1 MGKGSSKG
9 HTPREAKDNLKS
21 TQMLSV
27 IDAISEGPI
36 EGPVDGLKSVLLN
49 STPVLDSEGNTNISG
64 VTVVFLAG
72 EQEQTPPEGFESSGS
87 ETVLGTEVKYD
98 TPITRTITSANIDR
112 LRFTFGVQALVETT
126 SKGDRN
132 PSEVRLLVQIQRNG
146 GWVTEKDI
154 TIKGKTTSQYL
165 ASVVVGNLP
174 PRPFNIRMRR
184 MTPDSTTDQ
193 LQNKTLWSSYTE
205 IIDVKQCYPNT
216 ALVGV
221 QVDSEQF
228 GSQQVSRNYHL
239 RGRILQVP
247 SNYNPQTRQYSG
259 IWDGTLKP
267 AYSNNMAWCLWDM
280 LTHPR
285 YGMGKRLGA
294 ADVDKWA
301 LYVIGQYCD
310 QSVPDGFGGT
320 EPRITCN
327 AYLTTQRKAWDV
339 LSDFCSAM
347 RCMPVWN
354 GQTLTFVQDRPS
366 DKVWTYNRSN
376 VVMPDDGAPFRYS
389 FSALKDRHNAVE
401 VNWIDPDNGWE
412 TATELVEDT
421 QAIDTI
427 LDEHATMQ
435 SLGKDTGTR
444 VQANAVYDLGRS
456 DQNGSI
462 TYSSKAISE
471 NMVINNGRANVWA
484 GTMVNVSV
492 RGNDGILE
500 VMKPQIN
507 YAPAMLVGKVVV
519 SEGASFRT
527 HGAVDTSKADVSLE
541 NSAWTIIADI
551 TTTNQNTRLNLANL
565 AMSGANV
572 IMMAEPVTRSSVT
585 ASAENFTTLTTNTL
599 SGNGNF
605 YMRTDMAN
613 HQSDQLN
620 VTGQATGDFKIFV
633 TDTGASPAAGDSL
646 TLVTTGGGDAAFT
659 LGNAGGVVDIGT
671 YEYTLLDNGNHSWSL
686 AENRAQITPS
696 TTDVL
701 NMAAAQPL
709 VFDAELYTV
718 RERLGSVKG
727 VSYDTAMW
735 SSAINT
741 RNNVTTDAGAG
752 FEQTLTGLTLGIDSR
767 FSREESSTIRGL
779 FFGYSHSDIG
789 FDRGGKGN
797 IDSYTLGA
805 YAGWEHQNGAYVDG
819 VVKVDRFANTIHGK
833 MSNGA
838 TAFGDYNSN
847 GAGAHVESG
856 FRWVDGLW
864 SVRPYLA
871 FTGFTTDG
879 QDYTLSNG
887 MSADVGNTRILRAE
901 AGTAVSYHM
910 DLQNGTTLE
919 PWLKAAVRQEYAD
932 SNQVKVND
940 DGKFNN
946 DVAGTSGVYQA
957 GIRSSFTPTLSGHLS
972 VSYGNGAGVESPWNT
987 QAGVV
992 WSF

>member
-1 MGKGSSKG
+1 MATALYS
-9 HTPREAKDNLKS
+9 PIALAS
-21 TQMLSV
+21 TV
-27 IDAISEGPI
+27 EYG
-36 EGPVDGLKSVLLN
+36 ETVDGVVL
-49 STPVLDSEGNTNISG
+49 
-64 VTVVFLAG
+64 
-72 EQEQTPPEGFESSGS
+72 
-87 ETVLGTEVKYD
+87 
-98 TPITRTITSANIDR
+98 
-112 LRFTFGVQALVETT
+112 
-126 SKGDRN
+126 
-132 PSEVRLLVQIQRNG
+132 
-146 GWVTEKDI
+146 EKDI
-154 TIKGKTTSQYL
+154 QLVYGTANNTKINPGGEQHIKEFGVSSNTEIKGGYQYIEMNGTAEYSVLNDGYQIVQMGGAANQTTLNNGVLQVYGAANDPTIKGGRLIVEKDGITVLAAIEKGGLLEVKEGGLAIAVDQKAGGAIKASTRAMEVFGTNRLGQFDIKNGIANNMLLENGGSLRVEENDFAYNTT
-165 ASVVVGNLP
+165 
-174 PRPFNIRMRR
+174 
-184 MTPDSTTDQ
+184 
-193 LQNKTLWSSYTE
+193 
-205 IIDVKQCYPNT
+205 
-216 ALVGV
+216 
-221 QVDSEQF
+221 VDSGGLLE
-228 GSQQVSRNYHL
+228 VM
-239 RGRILQVP
+239 
-247 SNYNPQTRQYSG
+247 
-259 IWDGTLKP
+259 DGGTV
-267 AYSNNMAWCLWDM
+267 
-280 LTHPR
+280 T
-285 YGMGKRLGA
+285 G
-294 ADVDKWA
+294 VDKKAGGKLIVSTNA
-301 LYVIGQYCD
+301 LEVSGPNSKGQF
-310 QSVPDGFGGT
+310 SIKDGVSKNY
-320 EPRITCN
+320 E
-327 AYLTTQRKAWDV
+327 L
-339 LSDFCSAM
+339 
-347 RCMPVWN
+347 
-354 GQTLTFVQDRPS
+354 
-366 DKVWTYNRSN
+366 
-376 VVMPDDGAPFRYS
+376 DDGS
-389 FSALKDRHNAVE
+389 GLIVM
-401 VNWIDPDNGWE
+401 
-412 TATELVEDT
+412 EDT

-435 SLGKDTGTR
+435 SLGKDTGTK

-541 NSAWTIIADI
+541 NSVWTIIADI
-551 TTTNQNTRLNLANL
+551 TTTNQNTLLNLANL
-565 AMSGANV
+565 AMSDANV
-572 IMMAEPVTRSSVT
+572 IMMDEPVTRSSVT
-585 ASAENFTTLTTNTL
+585 ASAENFITLTTNTL

-709 VFDAELYTV
+709 VFDAELDTV

-727 VSYDTAMW
+727 VNYDTAMW

-767 FSREESSTIRGL
+767 FSREETSTIRGL

-797 IDSYTLGA
+797 VDSYTLGA
-805 YAGWEHQNGAYVDG
+805 YADWEHQNGAYVDG
-819 VVKVDRFANTIHGK
+819 VVKVDRFANTIHCK

-887 MSADVGNTRILRAE
+887 MRADVGNTRILRAE

-919 PWLKAAVRQEYAD
+919 P
-932 SNQVKVND
+932 
-940 DGKFNN
+940 
-946 DVAGTSGVYQA
+946 
-957 GIRSSFTPTLSGHLS
+957 
-972 VSYGNGAGVESPWNT
+972 
-987 QAGVV
+987 
-992 WSF
+992 

>member
-1 MGKGSSKG
+1 AANQTTINNGVLQVYGAANEATIKGG
-9 HTPREAKDNLKS
+9 
-21 TQMLSV
+21 
-27 IDAISEGPI
+27 
-36 EGPVDGLKSVLLN
+36 
-49 STPVLDSEGNTNISG
+49 
-64 VTVVFLAG
+64 
-72 EQEQTPPEGFESSGS
+72 
-87 ETVLGTEVKYD
+87 
-98 TPITRTITSANIDR
+98 R
-112 LRFTFGVQALVETT
+112 LLVETEGIAIFAVIEKGGLLEVKDGGLAFAVDQKAGGAIKT
-126 SKGDRN
+126 TTRVMEVFGTNRLGQFDIKDGVANNMLLENGGSLRVEENDFAYNTTVDSGGLLEVMDGGTATGVDKKAGGKLIVSTNALEVSGTNSKGQF
-132 PSEVRLLVQIQRNG
+132 SI
-146 GWVTEKDI
+146 KD
-154 TIKGKTTSQYL
+154 
-165 ASVVVGNLP
+165 
-174 PRPFNIRMRR
+174 
-184 MTPDSTTDQ
+184 
-193 LQNKTLWSSYTE
+193 
-205 IIDVKQCYPNT
+205 
-216 ALVGV
+216 GV
-221 QVDSEQF
+221 SK
-228 GSQQVSRNYHL
+228 NYEL
-239 RGRILQVP
+239 
-247 SNYNPQTRQYSG
+247 
-259 IWDGTLKP
+259 
-267 AYSNNMAWCLWDM
+267 
-280 LTHPR
+280 
-285 YGMGKRLGA
+285 
-294 ADVDKWA
+294 
-301 LYVIGQYCD
+301 
-310 QSVPDGFGGT
+310 
-320 EPRITCN
+320 
-327 AYLTTQRKAWDV
+327 
-339 LSDFCSAM
+339 
-347 RCMPVWN
+347 
-354 GQTLTFVQDRPS
+354 
-366 DKVWTYNRSN
+366 
-376 VVMPDDGAPFRYS
+376 DDGS
-389 FSALKDRHNAVE
+389 GLIVME
-401 VNWIDPDNGWE
+401 G
-412 TATELVEDT
+412 T

-435 SLGKDTGTR
+435 SLGRDTGTR
-444 VQANAVYDLGRS
+444 VQAHAVYDLGRS
-456 DQNGSI
+456 VQNGSI
-462 TYSSKAISE
+462 KYSSNAISE
-471 NMVINNGRANVWA
+471 NMVIDNGRANVWT
-484 GTMVNVSV
+484 GTMVNVTV
-492 RGNDGILE
+492 RGNEGIIDAMALE
-500 VMKPQIN
+500 LN
-507 YAPAMLVGKVVV
+507 FYTPATLLGDVVV
-519 SEGASFRT
+519 SDGASLRT
-527 HGAVDTSKADVSLE
+527 HGAVDTSKADVSIE
-541 NSAWTIIADI
+541 ESFWAIIADI
-551 TTTNQNTRLNLANL
+551 NNINQNTRLNLANL
-565 AMSGANV
+565 VMSDGTV
-572 IMMAEPVTRSSVT
+572 VMMAEPVTRSSVT

-620 VTGQATGDFKIFV
+620 VTDQATGNFKIFV

-671 YEYTLLDNGNHSWSL
+671 YEYILQDNGNHSWSL
-686 AENRAQITPS
+686 AENRTQITPS

-709 VFDAELYTV
+709 VFDAELDTV

-727 VSYDTAMW
+727 VNYDTAMW

-797 IDSYTLGA
+797 VDSYTLGA

-819 VVKVDRFANTIHGK
+819 VVKVDRFSNTIHGK

-856 FRWVDGLW
+856 FRWGEGLW
-864 SVRPYLA
+864 NVRPYLS

-887 MSADVGNTRILRAE
+887 MRADVGNTRILRAE

-932 SNQVKVND
+932 SNQVNVND

-946 DVAGTSGVYQA
+946 DVAGTRGVYQA

-992 WSF
+992 WTF

>member
-1 MGKGSSKG
+1 MSGTNSKG
-9 HTPREAKDNLKS
+9 QFSIKD
-21 TQMLSV
+21 
-27 IDAISEGPI
+27 
-36 EGPVDGLKSVLLN
+36 
-49 STPVLDSEGNTNISG
+49 G
-64 VTVVFLAG
+64 V
-72 EQEQTPPEGFESSGS
+72 
-87 ETVLGTEVKYD
+87 
-98 TPITRTITSANIDR
+98 
-112 LRFTFGVQALVETT
+112 
-126 SKGDRN
+126 SK
-132 PSEVRLLVQIQRNG
+132 
-146 GWVTEKDI
+146 
-154 TIKGKTTSQYL
+154 
-165 ASVVVGNLP
+165 
-174 PRPFNIRMRR
+174 
-184 MTPDSTTDQ
+184 
-193 LQNKTLWSSYTE
+193 
-205 IIDVKQCYPNT
+205 
-216 ALVGV
+216 
-221 QVDSEQF
+221 
-228 GSQQVSRNYHL
+228 NYEL
-239 RGRILQVP
+239 
-247 SNYNPQTRQYSG
+247 
-259 IWDGTLKP
+259 
-267 AYSNNMAWCLWDM
+267 
-280 LTHPR
+280 
-285 YGMGKRLGA
+285 
-294 ADVDKWA
+294 
-301 LYVIGQYCD
+301 
-310 QSVPDGFGGT
+310 
-320 EPRITCN
+320 
-327 AYLTTQRKAWDV
+327 
-339 LSDFCSAM
+339 
-347 RCMPVWN
+347 
-354 GQTLTFVQDRPS
+354 
-366 DKVWTYNRSN
+366 
-376 VVMPDDGAPFRYS
+376 DDGS
-389 FSALKDRHNAVE
+389 GLIVM
-401 VNWIDPDNGWE
+401 
-412 TATELVEDT
+412 EDT

-519 SEGASFRT
+519 SEGASLRT

-572 IMMAEPVTRSSVT
+572 IMMDESVTRSSVT

-709 VFDAELYTV
+709 VFDAELDTV

-797 IDSYTLGA
+797 VDSYTP
-805 YAGWEHQNGAYVDG
+805 
-819 VVKVDRFANTIHGK
+819 
-833 MSNGA
+833 
-838 TAFGDYNSN
+838 
-847 GAGAHVESG
+847 
-856 FRWVDGLW
+856 GLM
-864 SVRPYLA
+864 P
-871 FTGFTTDG
+871 
-879 QDYTLSNG
+879 
-887 MSADVGNTRILRAE
+887 VG
-901 AGTAVSYHM
+901 S
-910 DLQNGTTLE
+910 
-919 PWLKAAVRQEYAD
+919 
-932 SNQVKVND
+932 
-940 DGKFNN
+940 
-946 DVAGTSGVYQA
+946 
-957 GIRSSFTPTLSGHLS
+957 IRTVPMLM
-972 VSYGNGAGVESPWNT
+972 EW
-987 QAGVV
+987 
-992 WSF
+992 

>member
-1 MGKGSSKG
+1 MHHSGSVSLC
-9 HTPREAKDNLKS
+9 RS
-21 TQMLSV
+21 
-27 IDAISEGPI
+27 AISVLVATALYSPI
-36 EGPVDGLKSVLLN
+36 ALASTVEYGETVDGVVL
-49 STPVLDSEGNTNISG
+49 
-64 VTVVFLAG
+64 
-72 EQEQTPPEGFESSGS
+72 
-87 ETVLGTEVKYD
+87 
-98 TPITRTITSANIDR
+98 
-112 LRFTFGVQALVETT
+112 
-126 SKGDRN
+126 
-132 PSEVRLLVQIQRNG
+132 
-146 GWVTEKDI
+146 EKDI
-154 TIKGKTTSQYL
+154 QLVYGTANNTKINPGGEQHIKEFGVSSNTEINGGYQYIEMNGTADYSVLNDGYQIVQMGGAANQTTLNNGVLQVYGAANDPTIKGGRLIVETEGIAIFAVIEKGGLLEIKDGGLAFAVDQKAGGAIKTTTRAMEVFGTNRLGQFDIKDGVANNMLLENGGSLRVEENDFAY
-165 ASVVVGNLP
+165 N
-174 PRPFNIRMRR
+174 
-184 MTPDSTTDQ
+184 TT
-193 LQNKTLWSSYTE
+193 
-205 IIDVKQCYPNT
+205 
-216 ALVGV
+216 
-221 QVDSEQF
+221 VDSGGLLE
-228 GSQQVSRNYHL
+228 VM
-239 RGRILQVP
+239 
-247 SNYNPQTRQYSG
+247 
-259 IWDGTLKP
+259 DGGT
-267 AYSNNMAWCLWDM
+267 A
-280 LTHPR
+280 T
-285 YGMGKRLGA
+285 G
-294 ADVDKWA
+294 VDKKAGGKLIVSTNA
-301 LYVIGQYCD
+301 LEVSGTNSKGQF
-310 QSVPDGFGGT
+310 SIKDGVSKNY
-320 EPRITCN
+320 E
-327 AYLTTQRKAWDV
+327 L
-339 LSDFCSAM
+339 
-347 RCMPVWN
+347 
-354 GQTLTFVQDRPS
+354 
-366 DKVWTYNRSN
+366 
-376 VVMPDDGAPFRYS
+376 DDGS
-389 FSALKDRHNAVE
+389 GLIVME
-401 VNWIDPDNGWE
+401 G
-412 TATELVEDT
+412 T

-435 SLGKDTGTR
+435 SLGRDTGTR
-444 VQANAVYDLGRS
+444 VQAHAVYDLGRS
-456 DQNGSI
+456 VQNGSI
-462 TYSSKAISE
+462 KYSSNAISE
-471 NMVINNGRANVWA
+471 NMVIDNGRANVWT
-484 GTMVNVSV
+484 GTMVNVTV
-492 RGNDGILE
+492 RGNEGIIDAMALE
-500 VMKPQIN
+500 LN
-507 YAPAMLVGKVVV
+507 FYTPATLLGDVVV
-519 SEGASFRT
+519 SDGASLRT
-527 HGAVDTSKADVSLE
+527 HGAVDTSKADVSIE
-541 NSAWTIIADI
+541 ESFWAIIADI
-551 TTTNQNTRLNLANL
+551 NNINQNTRLNLANL
-565 AMSGANV
+565 VMSDGTV
-572 IMMAEPVTRSSVT
+572 VMMAEPATRSTVT

-620 VTGQATGDFKIFV
+620 VTDQATGNFKIFV

-709 VFDAELYTV
+709 VFDAELDTV

-727 VSYDTAMW
+727 VNYDTAMW

-805 YAGWEHQNGAYVDG
+805 YAGWEHQNGTYVDG

-838 TAFGDYNSN
+838 IAFGDYNSN

-856 FRWVDGLW
+856 VRWVDGLW

-871 FTGFTTDG
+871 FTGFSTDG

-887 MSADVGNTRILRAE
+887 MRADVGNTRILRAE

-946 DVAGTSGVYQA
+946 DVAGTRGVYQA

-992 WSF
+992 WTF

>member
-1 MGKGSSKG
+1 MHQSGSVSLC
-9 HTPREAKDNLKS
+9 RS
-21 TQMLSV
+21 
-27 IDAISEGPI
+27 AISVLVATALYSPI
-36 EGPVDGLKSVLLN
+36 ALASTVEYGETVDGVVL
-49 STPVLDSEGNTNISG
+49 
-64 VTVVFLAG
+64 
-72 EQEQTPPEGFESSGS
+72 
-87 ETVLGTEVKYD
+87 
-98 TPITRTITSANIDR
+98 
-112 LRFTFGVQALVETT
+112 
-126 SKGDRN
+126 
-132 PSEVRLLVQIQRNG
+132 
-146 GWVTEKDI
+146 EKDI
-154 TIKGKTTSQYL
+154 QLVYGTANNTKINPGGEQHIKEFGVSNNTEINGGYQYIEMNGTAEYSVLNDGYQIVQMGGAANQTTLNNGVLQVYGAANEPTIKGGRLIIEKDGITVFAAIEKGGLLEVKEGGFAFAVDQKAGGAIKTTTRAMEVFGTNRLGQFDIKDGIANNMLLENGGSLRVEENDFAY
-165 ASVVVGNLP
+165 N
-174 PRPFNIRMRR
+174 
-184 MTPDSTTDQ
+184 TT
-193 LQNKTLWSSYTE
+193 
-205 IIDVKQCYPNT
+205 
-216 ALVGV
+216 
-221 QVDSEQF
+221 VDSGGLLE
-228 GSQQVSRNYHL
+228 VM
-239 RGRILQVP
+239 
-247 SNYNPQTRQYSG
+247 
-259 IWDGTLKP
+259 DGGT
-267 AYSNNMAWCLWDM
+267 A
-280 LTHPR
+280 T
-285 YGMGKRLGA
+285 G
-294 ADVDKWA
+294 VDKKAGGKLIVSTNA
-301 LYVIGQYCD
+301 LEVSGTNSKGQF
-310 QSVPDGFGGT
+310 SIKDGVSKNY
-320 EPRITCN
+320 E
-327 AYLTTQRKAWDV
+327 L
-339 LSDFCSAM
+339 
-347 RCMPVWN
+347 
-354 GQTLTFVQDRPS
+354 
-366 DKVWTYNRSN
+366 
-376 VVMPDDGAPFRYS
+376 DDGS
-389 FSALKDRHNAVE
+389 GLIVM
-401 VNWIDPDNGWE
+401 
-412 TATELVEDT
+412 EDT

-435 SLGKDTGTR
+435 SLGKDTGTK

-456 DQNGSI
+456 YQNGSI

-519 SEGASFRT
+519 SEGASLRT

-541 NSAWTIIADI
+541 NSAWTII
-551 TTTNQNTRLNLANL
+551 TTNQNTRLNLANL

-671 YEYTLLDNGNHSWSL
+671 YEYTLLDNGPHSSSL

-709 VFDAELYTV
+709 VFDAELDTV

-779 FFGYSHSDIG
+779 IFGYSHSDIG

-887 MSADVGNTRILRAE
+887 MRADVGNTRILRAE

-992 WSF
+992 WTFCRWYR

>member
-1 MGKGSSKG
+1 RLGQFDIKDGIANNMLLENGGSLRVEENDFAYNTTVDNGALLEVMDGGTATGVDKKAGGKLIVSTNALEVSGTNSKG
-9 HTPREAKDNLKS
+9 QFSIKD
-21 TQMLSV
+21 
-27 IDAISEGPI
+27 
-36 EGPVDGLKSVLLN
+36 
-49 STPVLDSEGNTNISG
+49 G
-64 VTVVFLAG
+64 V
-72 EQEQTPPEGFESSGS
+72 
-87 ETVLGTEVKYD
+87 
-98 TPITRTITSANIDR
+98 
-112 LRFTFGVQALVETT
+112 
-126 SKGDRN
+126 SK
-132 PSEVRLLVQIQRNG
+132 
-146 GWVTEKDI
+146 
-154 TIKGKTTSQYL
+154 
-165 ASVVVGNLP
+165 
-174 PRPFNIRMRR
+174 
-184 MTPDSTTDQ
+184 
-193 LQNKTLWSSYTE
+193 
-205 IIDVKQCYPNT
+205 
-216 ALVGV
+216 
-221 QVDSEQF
+221 
-228 GSQQVSRNYHL
+228 NYEL
-239 RGRILQVP
+239 
-247 SNYNPQTRQYSG
+247 
-259 IWDGTLKP
+259 
-267 AYSNNMAWCLWDM
+267 
-280 LTHPR
+280 
-285 YGMGKRLGA
+285 
-294 ADVDKWA
+294 
-301 LYVIGQYCD
+301 
-310 QSVPDGFGGT
+310 
-320 EPRITCN
+320 
-327 AYLTTQRKAWDV
+327 
-339 LSDFCSAM
+339 
-347 RCMPVWN
+347 
-354 GQTLTFVQDRPS
+354 
-366 DKVWTYNRSN
+366 
-376 VVMPDDGAPFRYS
+376 DDGS
-389 FSALKDRHNAVE
+389 GLIVME
-401 VNWIDPDNGWE
+401 G
-412 TATELVEDT
+412 T

-435 SLGKDTGTR
+435 SLGRDTGTR
-444 VQANAVYDLGRS
+444 VQAHAVYDLGRS
-456 DQNGSI
+456 VQNGNI
-462 TYSSKAISE
+462 KYSSNAISE
-471 NMVINNGRANVWA
+471 NMVIDNGRANVWT
-484 GTMVNVSV
+484 GTMVNVTV
-492 RGNDGILE
+492 RGNEGIIDAMALE
-500 VMKPQIN
+500 LN
-507 YAPAMLVGKVVV
+507 FYTPATFLGDVVV
-519 SEGASFRT
+519 SDGASLRT
-527 HGAVDTSKADVSLE
+527 HGAVDTSKADVSIE
-541 NSAWTIIADI
+541 ESFWAIIADI
-551 TTTNQNTRLNLANL
+551 NNINQNTRLNLANL
-565 AMSGANV
+565 VMSDGTV
-572 IMMAEPVTRSSVT
+572 VMMAEPVTRSSVT

-709 VFDAELYTV
+709 VFDAELDTV

-727 VSYDTAMW
+727 VNYDTAMW

-797 IDSYTLGA
+797 VDSYTLGA

-838 TAFGDYNSN
+838 TAFGDYSSN

-887 MSADVGNTRILRAE
+887 MRADVGNTRILRAE

-946 DVAGTSGVYQA
+946 DVAGTRGVYQA

-992 WSF
+992 WTF

>member
-1 MGKGSSKG
+1 MATALYS
-9 HTPREAKDNLKS
+9 PIALAS
-21 TQMLSV
+21 TV
-27 IDAISEGPI
+27 EYG
-36 EGPVDGLKSVLLN
+36 ETVDGVVL
-49 STPVLDSEGNTNISG
+49 
-64 VTVVFLAG
+64 
-72 EQEQTPPEGFESSGS
+72 
-87 ETVLGTEVKYD
+87 
-98 TPITRTITSANIDR
+98 
-112 LRFTFGVQALVETT
+112 
-126 SKGDRN
+126 
-132 PSEVRLLVQIQRNG
+132 
-146 GWVTEKDI
+146 EKDI
-154 TIKGKTTSQYL
+154 QLVYGTANNTKINPGGEQHIKEFGVSSNTEIKGGYQYIEMNGTAEYSVLNDGYQIVQMGGAANQTTLNNGVLQVYGAANDPTIKGGRLIVEKDGITVLAAIEKGGLLEVKEGGLAIAVDQKAGGAIKASTRVMEAFGTNRLGQFEIKNGIANNMLLENGGSLRVEENDFAYNTT
-165 ASVVVGNLP
+165 
-174 PRPFNIRMRR
+174 
-184 MTPDSTTDQ
+184 
-193 LQNKTLWSSYTE
+193 
-205 IIDVKQCYPNT
+205 
-216 ALVGV
+216 
-221 QVDSEQF
+221 VDSGGLLE
-228 GSQQVSRNYHL
+228 VM
-239 RGRILQVP
+239 
-247 SNYNPQTRQYSG
+247 
-259 IWDGTLKP
+259 DGGTV
-267 AYSNNMAWCLWDM
+267 
-280 LTHPR
+280 T
-285 YGMGKRLGA
+285 G
-294 ADVDKWA
+294 VDKKAGGKLIVSTNA
-301 LYVIGQYCD
+301 LEVSGTNSKGQF
-310 QSVPDGFGGT
+310 SIKDGVSKNY
-320 EPRITCN
+320 E
-327 AYLTTQRKAWDV
+327 L
-339 LSDFCSAM
+339 
-347 RCMPVWN
+347 
-354 GQTLTFVQDRPS
+354 
-366 DKVWTYNRSN
+366 
-376 VVMPDDGAPFRYS
+376 DDGS
-389 FSALKDRHNAVE
+389 GLIVM
-401 VNWIDPDNGWE
+401 
-412 TATELVEDT
+412 EDT

-435 SLGKDTGTR
+435 SLGKDTGTK

-541 NSAWTIIADI
+541 NSVWTIIADI
-551 TTTNQNTRLNLANL
+551 TTTNQNTLLNLANL
-565 AMSGANV
+565 AMSDANV
-572 IMMAEPVTRSSVT
+572 IMMDEPVTRSSVT
-585 ASAENFTTLTTNTL
+585 ASAENFITLTTNTL

-709 VFDAELYTV
+709 VFDAELDTV

-727 VSYDTAMW
+727 VNYDTAMW

-767 FSREESSTIRGL
+767 FSREETSTIRGL

-797 IDSYTLGA
+797 VDSYTMGD

-819 VVKVDRFANTIHGK
+819 VVKVDRFANTIHCK

-887 MSADVGNTRILRAE
+887 MRADVGNTRILRAE

-919 PWLKAAVRQEYAD
+919 P
-932 SNQVKVND
+932 
-940 DGKFNN
+940 
-946 DVAGTSGVYQA
+946 
-957 GIRSSFTPTLSGHLS
+957 
-972 VSYGNGAGVESPWNT
+972 
-987 QAGVV
+987 
-992 WSF
+992 

>member
-1 MGKGSSKG
+1 MEVFGTNRLGQFEIKNGIANNMLLENGGSLRVEENDFAYNTTVDSGGLLEVMDGGTATGVDKKAGGKLIVSTNALEVSGTNSKG
-9 HTPREAKDNLKS
+9 QFSIKD
-21 TQMLSV
+21 
-27 IDAISEGPI
+27 
-36 EGPVDGLKSVLLN
+36 
-49 STPVLDSEGNTNISG
+49 G
-64 VTVVFLAG
+64 V
-72 EQEQTPPEGFESSGS
+72 
-87 ETVLGTEVKYD
+87 
-98 TPITRTITSANIDR
+98 
-112 LRFTFGVQALVETT
+112 
-126 SKGDRN
+126 SK
-132 PSEVRLLVQIQRNG
+132 
-146 GWVTEKDI
+146 
-154 TIKGKTTSQYL
+154 
-165 ASVVVGNLP
+165 
-174 PRPFNIRMRR
+174 
-184 MTPDSTTDQ
+184 
-193 LQNKTLWSSYTE
+193 
-205 IIDVKQCYPNT
+205 
-216 ALVGV
+216 
-221 QVDSEQF
+221 
-228 GSQQVSRNYHL
+228 NYEL
-239 RGRILQVP
+239 
-247 SNYNPQTRQYSG
+247 
-259 IWDGTLKP
+259 
-267 AYSNNMAWCLWDM
+267 
-280 LTHPR
+280 
-285 YGMGKRLGA
+285 
-294 ADVDKWA
+294 
-301 LYVIGQYCD
+301 
-310 QSVPDGFGGT
+310 
-320 EPRITCN
+320 
-327 AYLTTQRKAWDV
+327 
-339 LSDFCSAM
+339 
-347 RCMPVWN
+347 
-354 GQTLTFVQDRPS
+354 
-366 DKVWTYNRSN
+366 
-376 VVMPDDGAPFRYS
+376 DDGS
-389 FSALKDRHNAVE
+389 GLIVM
-401 VNWIDPDNGWE
+401 
-412 TATELVEDT
+412 EDT

-519 SEGASFRT
+519 SEGASLRT

-572 IMMAEPVTRSSVT
+572 IMMDESVTRSSVT

-709 VFDAELYTV
+709 VFDAELDTV

-797 IDSYTLGA
+797 VDSYTP
-805 YAGWEHQNGAYVDG
+805 
-819 VVKVDRFANTIHGK
+819 
-833 MSNGA
+833 
-838 TAFGDYNSN
+838 
-847 GAGAHVESG
+847 
-856 FRWVDGLW
+856 GLM
-864 SVRPYLA
+864 P
-871 FTGFTTDG
+871 
-879 QDYTLSNG
+879 
-887 MSADVGNTRILRAE
+887 VG
-901 AGTAVSYHM
+901 S
-910 DLQNGTTLE
+910 
-919 PWLKAAVRQEYAD
+919 
-932 SNQVKVND
+932 
-940 DGKFNN
+940 
-946 DVAGTSGVYQA
+946 
-957 GIRSSFTPTLSGHLS
+957 IRTVPMLM
-972 VSYGNGAGVESPWNT
+972 EW
-987 QAGVV
+987 
-992 WSF
+992 

>member
-1 MGKGSSKG
+1 MATALYS
-9 HTPREAKDNLKS
+9 PIALAS
-21 TQMLSV
+21 TV
-27 IDAISEGPI
+27 EYG
-36 EGPVDGLKSVLLN
+36 ETVDGVVL
-49 STPVLDSEGNTNISG
+49 
-64 VTVVFLAG
+64 
-72 EQEQTPPEGFESSGS
+72 
-87 ETVLGTEVKYD
+87 
-98 TPITRTITSANIDR
+98 
-112 LRFTFGVQALVETT
+112 
-126 SKGDRN
+126 
-132 PSEVRLLVQIQRNG
+132 
-146 GWVTEKDI
+146 EKDI
-154 TIKGKTTSQYL
+154 QLVYGTANNTKINPGGEQHIKEFGVSSNTEIKGGYQYIEMNGTAEYSVLNDGYQIVQMGGAANQTTLNNGVLQVYGAANDPTIKGGRLIVEKDGITVLAAIEKGGLLEVKEGGLAIAVDQKAGGAIKASTRAMEVFGTNRLGQFDIKNGIANNMLLENGGSLRVEENDFAYNTT
-165 ASVVVGNLP
+165 
-174 PRPFNIRMRR
+174 
-184 MTPDSTTDQ
+184 
-193 LQNKTLWSSYTE
+193 
-205 IIDVKQCYPNT
+205 
-216 ALVGV
+216 
-221 QVDSEQF
+221 VDSGGLLE
-228 GSQQVSRNYHL
+228 VM
-239 RGRILQVP
+239 
-247 SNYNPQTRQYSG
+247 
-259 IWDGTLKP
+259 DGGTV
-267 AYSNNMAWCLWDM
+267 
-280 LTHPR
+280 T
-285 YGMGKRLGA
+285 G
-294 ADVDKWA
+294 VDKKAGGKLIVSTNA
-301 LYVIGQYCD
+301 LEVSGPNSKGQF
-310 QSVPDGFGGT
+310 SIKDGVSKNY
-320 EPRITCN
+320 E
-327 AYLTTQRKAWDV
+327 L
-339 LSDFCSAM
+339 
-347 RCMPVWN
+347 
-354 GQTLTFVQDRPS
+354 
-366 DKVWTYNRSN
+366 
-376 VVMPDDGAPFRYS
+376 DDGS
-389 FSALKDRHNAVE
+389 GLIVM
-401 VNWIDPDNGWE
+401 
-412 TATELVEDT
+412 EDT

-435 SLGKDTGTR
+435 SLGKDTGTK

-541 NSAWTIIADI
+541 NSVWTIIADI
-551 TTTNQNTRLNLANL
+551 TTTNQNTLLNLANL
-565 AMSGANV
+565 TMSDANV
-572 IMMAEPVTRSSVT
+572 IMMDEPVTRSSVT
-585 ASAENFTTLTTNTL
+585 ASAENFITLTTNTL

-709 VFDAELYTV
+709 VFDAELDTV

-727 VSYDTAMW
+727 VNYDTAMW

-767 FSREESSTIRGL
+767 FSREETSTIRGL

-797 IDSYTLGA
+797 VDSYTPGA

-819 VVKVDRFANTIHGK
+819 VVKVDRFANTIHCK

-887 MSADVGNTRILRAE
+887 MRADVGNTRILRAE

-919 PWLKAAVRQEYAD
+919 P
-932 SNQVKVND
+932 
-940 DGKFNN
+940 
-946 DVAGTSGVYQA
+946 
-957 GIRSSFTPTLSGHLS
+957 
-972 VSYGNGAGVESPWNT
+972 
-987 QAGVV
+987 
-992 WSF
+992 

>member
-1 MGKGSSKG
+1 MHHSGSVSLC
-9 HTPREAKDNLKS
+9 RS
-21 TQMLSV
+21 
-27 IDAISEGPI
+27 AISVLVATALYSPI
-36 EGPVDGLKSVLLN
+36 ALASTVEYGETVDGVVL
-49 STPVLDSEGNTNISG
+49 
-64 VTVVFLAG
+64 
-72 EQEQTPPEGFESSGS
+72 
-87 ETVLGTEVKYD
+87 
-98 TPITRTITSANIDR
+98 
-112 LRFTFGVQALVETT
+112 
-126 SKGDRN
+126 
-132 PSEVRLLVQIQRNG
+132 
-146 GWVTEKDI
+146 EKDI
-154 TIKGKTTSQYL
+154 QLVYGTANNTKINPGGEQHIKEFGVSSNTEINGGYQYIEMNGTAEYSVLNDGYQIVQMGGAANQTTLNNGVLQVYGAANDPTIKGGRLIVETEGIAIFAVIEKGGLLEIKDGGLAFAVDQKAGGAIKTTTWAMEVFGTNRLGQFDIKDGVANNMLLENGGSLRVEENDFAY
-165 ASVVVGNLP
+165 N
-174 PRPFNIRMRR
+174 
-184 MTPDSTTDQ
+184 TT
-193 LQNKTLWSSYTE
+193 
-205 IIDVKQCYPNT
+205 
-216 ALVGV
+216 
-221 QVDSEQF
+221 VDSGGLLE
-228 GSQQVSRNYHL
+228 VM
-239 RGRILQVP
+239 
-247 SNYNPQTRQYSG
+247 
-259 IWDGTLKP
+259 DGGT
-267 AYSNNMAWCLWDM
+267 A
-280 LTHPR
+280 T
-285 YGMGKRLGA
+285 G
-294 ADVDKWA
+294 VDKKAGGKLIVSTNA
-301 LYVIGQYCD
+301 LEVSGTNSKGQF
-310 QSVPDGFGGT
+310 SIKDGVSKNY
-320 EPRITCN
+320 E
-327 AYLTTQRKAWDV
+327 L
-339 LSDFCSAM
+339 
-347 RCMPVWN
+347 
-354 GQTLTFVQDRPS
+354 
-366 DKVWTYNRSN
+366 
-376 VVMPDDGAPFRYS
+376 DDGS
-389 FSALKDRHNAVE
+389 GLIVME
-401 VNWIDPDNGWE
+401 G
-412 TATELVEDT
+412 T

-435 SLGKDTGTR
+435 SLGRDTGTR
-444 VQANAVYDLGRS
+444 VQAHAVYDLGRS
-456 DQNGSI
+456 VQNGSI
-462 TYSSKAISE
+462 KYSSNAISE
-471 NMVINNGRANVWA
+471 NMVIDNGRANVWT
-484 GTMVNVSV
+484 GTMVNVTV
-492 RGNDGILE
+492 RGNEGIIDAMALE
-500 VMKPQIN
+500 LN
-507 YAPAMLVGKVVV
+507 FYTPATFLGDVVV
-519 SEGASFRT
+519 SDGASLRT
-527 HGAVDTSKADVSLE
+527 HGAVDTSKADVSIE
-541 NSAWTIIADI
+541 ESFWAIIADI
-551 TTTNQNTRLNLANL
+551 NNINQNTHLNLANL
-565 AMSGANV
+565 VMSDGTV
-572 IMMAEPVTRSSVT
+572 VMMTEPATRSTVT

-671 YEYTLLDNGNHSWSL
+671 YEYILQDNGNHSWSL
-686 AENRAQITPS
+686 AENRTQITPS

-709 VFDAELYTV
+709 VFDAELDTV

-727 VSYDTAMW
+727 VNYDTAMW

-797 IDSYTLGA
+797 VDSYTLGA

-887 MSADVGNTRILRAE
+887 MRADVGNTRILRAE

-946 DVAGTSGVYQA
+946 DVAGTRGVYQA

-992 WSF
+992 WTF

>member
-1 MGKGSSKG
+1 MEVFGTNRLGQFDIKDGIANNMLLENGGSLRVEENDFAYNTTVDSGGLLEVMDGGTATGVDKKAGGKLIVSTNALEVSGTNSKG
-9 HTPREAKDNLKS
+9 QFSIKD
-21 TQMLSV
+21 
-27 IDAISEGPI
+27 
-36 EGPVDGLKSVLLN
+36 
-49 STPVLDSEGNTNISG
+49 G
-64 VTVVFLAG
+64 V
-72 EQEQTPPEGFESSGS
+72 
-87 ETVLGTEVKYD
+87 
-98 TPITRTITSANIDR
+98 
-112 LRFTFGVQALVETT
+112 
-126 SKGDRN
+126 SK
-132 PSEVRLLVQIQRNG
+132 
-146 GWVTEKDI
+146 
-154 TIKGKTTSQYL
+154 
-165 ASVVVGNLP
+165 
-174 PRPFNIRMRR
+174 
-184 MTPDSTTDQ
+184 
-193 LQNKTLWSSYTE
+193 
-205 IIDVKQCYPNT
+205 
-216 ALVGV
+216 
-221 QVDSEQF
+221 
-228 GSQQVSRNYHL
+228 NYEL
-239 RGRILQVP
+239 
-247 SNYNPQTRQYSG
+247 
-259 IWDGTLKP
+259 
-267 AYSNNMAWCLWDM
+267 
-280 LTHPR
+280 
-285 YGMGKRLGA
+285 
-294 ADVDKWA
+294 
-301 LYVIGQYCD
+301 
-310 QSVPDGFGGT
+310 
-320 EPRITCN
+320 
-327 AYLTTQRKAWDV
+327 
-339 LSDFCSAM
+339 
-347 RCMPVWN
+347 
-354 GQTLTFVQDRPS
+354 
-366 DKVWTYNRSN
+366 
-376 VVMPDDGAPFRYS
+376 DDGS
-389 FSALKDRHNAVE
+389 GLIVM
-401 VNWIDPDNGWE
+401 
-412 TATELVEDT
+412 EDT

-519 SEGASFRT
+519 SEGASLRT

-551 TTTNQNTRLNLANL
+551 TTTNQNTPLNLANL

-709 VFDAELYTV
+709 VFDAELDTV

-797 IDSYTLGA
+797 VDSYTLGL
-805 YAGWEHQNGAYVDG
+805 
-819 VVKVDRFANTIHGK
+819 
-833 MSNGA
+833 M
-838 TAFGDYNSN
+838 
-847 GAGAHVESG
+847 
-856 FRWVDGLW
+856 
-864 SVRPYLA
+864 P
-871 FTGFTTDG
+871 
-879 QDYTLSNG
+879 
-887 MSADVGNTRILRAE
+887 VG
-901 AGTAVSYHM
+901 S
-910 DLQNGTTLE
+910 
-919 PWLKAAVRQEYAD
+919 
-932 SNQVKVND
+932 
-940 DGKFNN
+940 
-946 DVAGTSGVYQA
+946 
-957 GIRSSFTPTLSGHLS
+957 IRTVPMLM
-972 VSYGNGAGVESPWNT
+972 EW
-987 QAGVV
+987 
-992 WSF
+992 

>member
-1 MGKGSSKG
+1 MEVFGTNRLGQFEIKNGIANNMLLENGGSLRVEENDFAYNTTVDSGGLLEVMDGGTATGVDKKAGGKLIVSTNALEVSGTNSKG
-9 HTPREAKDNLKS
+9 QFSIKD
-21 TQMLSV
+21 
-27 IDAISEGPI
+27 
-36 EGPVDGLKSVLLN
+36 
-49 STPVLDSEGNTNISG
+49 G
-64 VTVVFLAG
+64 V
-72 EQEQTPPEGFESSGS
+72 
-87 ETVLGTEVKYD
+87 
-98 TPITRTITSANIDR
+98 
-112 LRFTFGVQALVETT
+112 
-126 SKGDRN
+126 SK
-132 PSEVRLLVQIQRNG
+132 
-146 GWVTEKDI
+146 
-154 TIKGKTTSQYL
+154 
-165 ASVVVGNLP
+165 
-174 PRPFNIRMRR
+174 
-184 MTPDSTTDQ
+184 
-193 LQNKTLWSSYTE
+193 
-205 IIDVKQCYPNT
+205 
-216 ALVGV
+216 
-221 QVDSEQF
+221 
-228 GSQQVSRNYHL
+228 NYEL
-239 RGRILQVP
+239 
-247 SNYNPQTRQYSG
+247 
-259 IWDGTLKP
+259 
-267 AYSNNMAWCLWDM
+267 
-280 LTHPR
+280 
-285 YGMGKRLGA
+285 
-294 ADVDKWA
+294 
-301 LYVIGQYCD
+301 
-310 QSVPDGFGGT
+310 
-320 EPRITCN
+320 
-327 AYLTTQRKAWDV
+327 
-339 LSDFCSAM
+339 
-347 RCMPVWN
+347 
-354 GQTLTFVQDRPS
+354 
-366 DKVWTYNRSN
+366 
-376 VVMPDDGAPFRYS
+376 DDGS
-389 FSALKDRHNAVE
+389 GLIVM
-401 VNWIDPDNGWE
+401 
-412 TATELVEDT
+412 EDT

-435 SLGKDTGTR
+435 SLGKDTGTK

-541 NSAWTIIADI
+541 NSVWTIIADI
-551 TTTNQNTRLNLANL
+551 TTTNQNTLLNLANL
-565 AMSGANV
+565 AMSDANV
-572 IMMAEPVTRSSVT
+572 IMMDEPVTRSSVT
-585 ASAENFTTLTTNTL
+585 ASAENFITLTTNTL

-709 VFDAELYTV
+709 VFDAELDTV

-727 VSYDTAMW
+727 VNYDTAMW

-767 FSREESSTIRGL
+767 FSREETSTIRGL

-797 IDSYTLGA
+797 VDSYTLGA
-805 YAGWEHQNGAYVDG
+805 YAYWEHQNGAYVDG
-819 VVKVDRFANTIHGK
+819 VVKVDRFANTIHCK

-887 MSADVGNTRILRAE
+887 MRADVGNTRILRAE

-919 PWLKAAVRQEYAD
+919 P
-932 SNQVKVND
+932 
-940 DGKFNN
+940 
-946 DVAGTSGVYQA
+946 
-957 GIRSSFTPTLSGHLS
+957 
-972 VSYGNGAGVESPWNT
+972 
-987 QAGVV
+987 
-992 WSF
+992 

>member
-1 MGKGSSKG
+1 MATALYS
-9 HTPREAKDNLKS
+9 PIALAS
-21 TQMLSV
+21 TV
-27 IDAISEGPI
+27 EYG
-36 EGPVDGLKSVLLN
+36 ETVDGVVL
-49 STPVLDSEGNTNISG
+49 
-64 VTVVFLAG
+64 
-72 EQEQTPPEGFESSGS
+72 
-87 ETVLGTEVKYD
+87 
-98 TPITRTITSANIDR
+98 
-112 LRFTFGVQALVETT
+112 
-126 SKGDRN
+126 
-132 PSEVRLLVQIQRNG
+132 
-146 GWVTEKDI
+146 EKDI
-154 TIKGKTTSQYL
+154 QLVYGTANNTKINPGGEQHIKEFGVSSNTEIKGGYQYIEMNGTAEYSVLNDGYQIVQMGGAANQTTLNNGVLQVYGAANDPTIKGGRLIVEKDGITVLAAIEKGGLLEVKEGGLAIAVDQKAGGAIKASTRVMEAFGTNRLGQFEIKNGIANNMLLENGGSLRVEENDFAYNTT
-165 ASVVVGNLP
+165 
-174 PRPFNIRMRR
+174 
-184 MTPDSTTDQ
+184 
-193 LQNKTLWSSYTE
+193 
-205 IIDVKQCYPNT
+205 
-216 ALVGV
+216 
-221 QVDSEQF
+221 VDSGGLLE
-228 GSQQVSRNYHL
+228 VM
-239 RGRILQVP
+239 
-247 SNYNPQTRQYSG
+247 
-259 IWDGTLKP
+259 DGGTV
-267 AYSNNMAWCLWDM
+267 
-280 LTHPR
+280 T
-285 YGMGKRLGA
+285 G
-294 ADVDKWA
+294 VDKKAGGKLIVSTNA
-301 LYVIGQYCD
+301 LEVSGTNSKGQF
-310 QSVPDGFGGT
+310 SIKDGVSKNY
-320 EPRITCN
+320 E
-327 AYLTTQRKAWDV
+327 L
-339 LSDFCSAM
+339 
-347 RCMPVWN
+347 
-354 GQTLTFVQDRPS
+354 
-366 DKVWTYNRSN
+366 
-376 VVMPDDGAPFRYS
+376 DDGS
-389 FSALKDRHNAVE
+389 GLIVM
-401 VNWIDPDNGWE
+401 
-412 TATELVEDT
+412 EDT

-435 SLGKDTGTR
+435 SLGKDTGTK

-541 NSAWTIIADI
+541 NSVWTIIADI
-551 TTTNQNTRLNLANL
+551 TTTNQNTLLNLANL
-565 AMSGANV
+565 AMSDANV
-572 IMMAEPVTRSSVT
+572 IMMDEPVTRSSVT
-585 ASAENFTTLTTNTL
+585 ASAENFITLTTNTL

-709 VFDAELYTV
+709 VFDAELDTV

-727 VSYDTAMW
+727 VNYDTAMW

-767 FSREESSTIRGL
+767 FSREETSTIRGL

-789 FDRGGKGN
+789 FDRDGKGN
-797 IDSYTLGA
+797 VDSYTLGA

-819 VVKVDRFANTIHGK
+819 VVKVDRFANTIHCK

-887 MSADVGNTRILRAE
+887 MRADVGNTRILRAE

-919 PWLKAAVRQEYAD
+919 P
-932 SNQVKVND
+932 
-940 DGKFNN
+940 
-946 DVAGTSGVYQA
+946 
-957 GIRSSFTPTLSGHLS
+957 
-972 VSYGNGAGVESPWNT
+972 
-987 QAGVV
+987 
-992 WSF
+992 

>member
-1 MGKGSSKG
+1 MHQSGSVSLC
-9 HTPREAKDNLKS
+9 RS
-21 TQMLSV
+21 
-27 IDAISEGPI
+27 AISVLVATALYSPI
-36 EGPVDGLKSVLLN
+36 ALASTVEYGETVDGVVL
-49 STPVLDSEGNTNISG
+49 
-64 VTVVFLAG
+64 
-72 EQEQTPPEGFESSGS
+72 
-87 ETVLGTEVKYD
+87 
-98 TPITRTITSANIDR
+98 
-112 LRFTFGVQALVETT
+112 
-126 SKGDRN
+126 
-132 PSEVRLLVQIQRNG
+132 
-146 GWVTEKDI
+146 EKDI
-154 TIKGKTTSQYL
+154 QLVYGTANNTKINPGGEQHIKEFGISSNTEINGGYQYIEMNGTAEYSVLNDGYQIVQMGGAANQTTLNNGVLQVYGAANDPTIKGGRLIVEKDGITVL
-165 ASVVVGNLP
+165 AAIEKGGLLEVKEGGLAIAVDQKAGGKLIV
-174 PRPFNIRMRR
+174 
-184 MTPDSTTDQ
+184 ST
-193 LQNKTLWSSYTE
+193 N
-205 IIDVKQCYPNT
+205 
-216 ALVGV
+216 ALEVSGTNSKGQFSIKDGV
-221 QVDSEQF
+221 SK
-228 GSQQVSRNYHL
+228 NYEL
-239 RGRILQVP
+239 
-247 SNYNPQTRQYSG
+247 
-259 IWDGTLKP
+259 
-267 AYSNNMAWCLWDM
+267 
-280 LTHPR
+280 
-285 YGMGKRLGA
+285 
-294 ADVDKWA
+294 
-301 LYVIGQYCD
+301 
-310 QSVPDGFGGT
+310 
-320 EPRITCN
+320 
-327 AYLTTQRKAWDV
+327 
-339 LSDFCSAM
+339 
-347 RCMPVWN
+347 
-354 GQTLTFVQDRPS
+354 
-366 DKVWTYNRSN
+366 
-376 VVMPDDGAPFRYS
+376 DDGS
-389 FSALKDRHNAVE
+389 GLIVM
-401 VNWIDPDNGWE
+401 
-412 TATELVEDT
+412 EDT

-541 NSAWTIIADI
+541 NSVWTIIADI
-551 TTTNQNTRLNLANL
+551 TTTNQNTLLNLANL
-565 AMSGANV
+565 AMSDANV
-572 IMMAEPVTRSSVT
+572 IMMDEPVTRSSVT
-585 ASAENFTTLTTNTL
+585 ASAENFITLTTNTL

-709 VFDAELYTV
+709 VFDAELDTV

-819 VVKVDRFANTIHGK
+819 
-833 MSNGA
+833 
-838 TAFGDYNSN
+838 
-847 GAGAHVESG
+847 
-856 FRWVDGLW
+856 W
-864 SVRPYLA
+864 
-871 FTGFTTDG
+871 
-879 QDYTLSNG
+879 
-887 MSADVGNTRILRAE
+887 
-901 AGTAVSYHM
+901 
-910 DLQNGTTLE
+910 
-919 PWLKAAVRQEYAD
+919 
-932 SNQVKVND
+932 
-940 DGKFNN
+940 
-946 DVAGTSGVYQA
+946 
-957 GIRSSFTPTLSGHLS
+957 
-972 VSYGNGAGVESPWNT
+972 
-987 QAGVV
+987 
-992 WSF
+992 